1 MSSYPFPN
9 VVCGKV
15 GACHQY
21 VKDHVDW
28 VSNFV
33 GITSEPLT
41 VYTNNPLTDVQLA
54 ALTVL
59 MNAYVDPAVYLVFD
73 HAETLPLHSHFNTDI
88 DAVIV
93 NDKNIM
99 QTFIYSTLNISTP
112 TVLDSIK
119 TIIEYNCP
127 NVQNYLNTTSGN
139 ISLEIYDI
147 TRNVSIATNVL
158 DLNEIAV
165 NWNSLAQTGSTQ
177 GNTIYRTTL
186 FNGLMNKSPNYDVIL
201 QLRGSTSDSKCQF
214 RCNSLQFLYY
224 NME

>member
-1 MSSYPFPN
+1 MSSYQFPN

-21 VKDHVDW
+21 VKDHIDW

-33 GITSEPLT
+33 GITSVPLT

-54 ALTVL
+54 ALTIL
-59 MNAYVDPAVYLVFD
+59 MNAYVDPAIYLVFD
-73 HAETLPLHSHFNTDI
+73 HAETLPLHSHFNTDT
-88 DAVIV
+88 DAVV
-93 NDKNIM
+93 VDNKNIM

-119 TIIEYNCP
+119 TVVEYNCP

-147 TRNVSIATNVL
+147 TRNVSIATNIL

-165 NWNSLAQTGSTQ
+165 NWNILALTGSTQ
-177 GNTIYRTTL
+177 GNTVYRSTL

-201 QLRGSTSDSKCQF
+201 QLRGSTSDPKCQF

-224 NME
+224 NIE